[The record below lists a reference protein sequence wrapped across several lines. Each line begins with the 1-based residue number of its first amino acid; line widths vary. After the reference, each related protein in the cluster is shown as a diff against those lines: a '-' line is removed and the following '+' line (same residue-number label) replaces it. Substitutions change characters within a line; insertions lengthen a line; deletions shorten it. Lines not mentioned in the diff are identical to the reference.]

1 MELLVQQDQGGL
13 VNVGVNRLH
22 ISSYYHP
29 DSTQRLLEV
38 ITIVVILDQ
47 ELLKVHGVSLLILT
61 LDGNIVMCRSVV
73 RPSKPA
79 QHCISTVVLAVWH
92 LWFGL
97 FHCAMQKSYSEK
109 SGYLVIINM
118 I

>member
-1 MELLVQQDQGGL
+1 MIASMVAEEATMEPLMQQDQGGL

-29 DSTQRLLEV
+29 ASTQRLLEA

-61 LDGNIVMCRSVV
+61 LDGNIVMCQSVV
-73 RPSKPA
+73 R
-79 QHCISTVVLAVWH
+79 ISMVIKVWVGKVEINKVVEIL
-92 LWFGL
+92 LY
-97 FHCAMQKSYSEK
+97 KIKDYT
-109 SGYLVIINM
+109 
-118 I
+118 